1 MKKPSAA
8 ARSAKTEGLLAEKW
22 RLLPEFLHAR
32 GLVKQHIKSYDHL
45 ISVELQKILEA
56 NREVRSEHSPS
67 FFVKYTKIRIGRPEF
82 KEESGVTN
90 DTITPMECRTR
101 NLTYSAPIYVSV
113 HYSTQGAKRGRQVR
127 VANDVVIGN
136 IPIMLR
142 SKHCVLAG
150 KSDGELAKIKEC
162 PFDPGGYFVI
172 KGHEKVV
179 LVQEQ
184 LSRNR
189 ILVELDENK
198 CTTAQVVSAT
208 HERKSLSR
216 IIQKKGALYLKN
228 NIFVSDIP
236 IFIAMKALGVESDQ
250 EVVSLIGPESELQDR
265 LDASLR
271 ESAITHG
278 VHTQVQAQRWIG
290 GQLRPGRGRSF
301 KRSKVDEAREV
312 MNSVILPHV
321 PVISYDFRDK
331 AIYVGL
337 MVRRCLLA
345 MNDARHLSDK
355 DYYGNKRLELAGGLL
370 SLLFEDLFKNFNSK
384 VKGYVDKVLSKPNRA
399 MAEVDVP
406 RILGQFQDTI
416 TNGFGHHL
424 ATGNWSLKRFRMEQ
438 KGVTETVQ
446 RLSYIASLGHMTRIR
461 SHVEKTRKLSGPR
474 ALQPSQWGLV
484 CPSDTPEGD
493 QCGLVKVS
501 FNFIFHDII

>member
-1 MKKPSAA
+1 MKVSPVIQAGAAAQRGRKGRIAAPARRGSMKKPAA
-8 ARSAKTEGLLAEKW
+8 SKADGLLAEKW

-45 ISVELQKILEA
+45 ISVELEKIVEA

-67 FFVKYTKIRIGRPEF
+67 FFVKYEGIRIGSPMF

-101 NLTYSAPIYVSV
+101 NLTYSAPIYVDV
-113 HYSTQGAKRGRQVR
+113 AYSTQGQKRMQVR
-127 VANDVVIGN
+127 KAKDVCIGN

-142 SKHCVLAG
+142 SKHCVLAR
-150 KSDGELAKIKEC
+150 KSDAALAKMKEC

-236 IFIAMKALGVESDQ
+236 IFIAMKGECSFMYRYILRESCSQFDLLPLTSLTISCDVPIPIFIAMKALGVESDQ
-250 EVVSLIGPESELQDR
+250 EVVSLIGPEMELQAR

-271 ESAITHG
+271 EASITHG

-290 GQLRPGRGRSF
+290 GHLQPGRGRSF

-312 MNSVILPHV
+312 MNSVIVPHV
-321 PVISYDFRDK
+321 PVVSYDFRDK

-337 MVRRCLLA
+337 MVRRCLMA
-345 MNDARHLSDK
+345 MDDPRHLSDK
-355 DYYGNKRLELAGGLL
+355 VSCLL
-370 SLLFEDLFKNFNSK
+370 C
-384 VKGYVDKVLSKPNRA
+384 
-399 MAEVDVP
+399 
-406 RILGQFQDTI
+406 
-416 TNGFGHHL
+416 
-424 ATGNWSLKRFRMEQ
+424 
-438 KGVTETVQ
+438 TV
-446 RLSYIASLGHMTRIR
+446 
-461 SHVEKTRKLSGPR
+461 
-474 ALQPSQWGLV
+474 
-484 CPSDTPEGD
+484 
-493 QCGLVKVS
+493 
-501 FNFIFHDII
+501 IFHANHADNLTLSP

>member
-1 MKKPSAA
+1 MKKPAA
-8 ARSAKTEGLLAEKW
+8 SKADGLLAEKW

-45 ISVELQKILEA
+45 ISVELEKIVEA

-67 FFVKYTKIRIGRPEF
+67 FFVKYEGIRIGSPMF

-101 NLTYSAPIYVSV
+101 NLTYSAPIYVDV
-113 HYSTQGAKRGRQVR
+113 AYSTQGQKRMQVR
-127 VANDVVIGN
+127 KAKDVCIGN

-142 SKHCVLAG
+142 SKHCVLAR
-150 KSDGELAKIKEC
+150 KSDAALAKMKEC

-236 IFIAMKALGVESDQ
+236 IFIAIKALGIESDQ
-250 EVVSLIGPESELQDR
+250 EVVSLIGPEMELQAR

-271 ESAITHG
+271 EASITHG

-290 GQLRPGRGRSF
+290 GHLQPGRGRSF

-312 MNSVILPHV
+312 MNSVIVPHV
-321 PVISYDFRDK
+321 PVVSYDFRDK

-337 MVRRCLLA
+337 MVRRCLMA
-345 MNDARHLSDK
+345 MDD
-355 DYYGNKRLELAGGLL
+355 
-370 SLLFEDLFKNFNSK
+370 
-384 VKGYVDKVLSKPNRA
+384 
-399 MAEVDVP
+399 P
-406 RILGQFQDTI
+406 RC
-416 TNGFGHHL
+416 
-424 ATGNWSLKRFRMEQ
+424 
-438 KGVTETVQ
+438 
-446 RLSYIASLGHMTRIR
+446 
-461 SHVEKTRKLSGPR
+461 VE
-474 ALQPSQWGLV
+474 
-484 CPSDTPEGD
+484 
-493 QCGLVKVS
+493 
-501 FNFIFHDII
+501 